1 MSLDEESTS
10 IISSTSNES
19 TPSNCKSNTFL
30 CGVVEGFYGRPW
42 TLEQRKDLFAKLKR
56 FGMNVYMYAP
66 KDDLK
71 HRNLWRELYT
81 VEESEQLSVLISNSK
96 SNGILFVYAISPGL
110 DIGYSN
116 PKDVQALKRKLD
128 QVKQLGCESFALLFD
143 DIEPELNENDREA
156 FKSFASAQ
164 VSVTNEVY
172 QHLDQP
178 VFIFCPTEYCS
189 SRAVPNVQHSDYLS
203 TIGAKLNTNIGIM
216 WTGNRVISQSIGLS
230 QIQELTDVLR
240 RKPVIW
246 DNLHANDYDQK
257 RLFLGPYSDRS
268 TQLIPH
274 LSGVF
279 TNPNCEYEAN
289 FIPIHT
295 LGQWSK
301 CTKDANECQSNSDI
315 KLESES
321 ENGSIEDVPVEMDSC
336 VYHYRNALR
345 VAIQEWITEFY
356 KVKNPQ
362 IKPNLVLGTSTT
374 GNPPPNITLNYD
386 SLITTTTK
394 STSPCKNEPLTENGL
409 MLDSD
414 IGNRIE
420 NGNSTINHDELLE
433 NKENTVQSL
442 EPMDCNPSPDSSHKI
457 NSLDVPMI
465 ENLIKESDGNSAKNS
480 MNSVDS
486 DEMQTEVT
494 FENDDSAV
502 NETKSTMLTFE
513 DIALLVD
520 LFYLPFEHGPQGV
533 QILHEFHWLKTN
545 GFIVSEY
552 RRKRQ
557 TANTN
562 EQTNVSAEINEWYD
576 RAAKFNEMTMLIG
589 RLLTRL
595 TFCKNRSLLYEL
607 YPYVWDIK
615 GVISLLNSYVKW
627 IGFSKG
633 YKEAFQS
640 GEQEPWLFRGGL
652 TGELQRML
660 PVESVSDLFLY
671 KAPDSPTSR
680 IYTIRPYLPSD
691 LQSVYEICFKNYDRH
706 ILLENNDQ
714 LVGDK
719 LIGGFLTLSPE
730 YCFIVEDDVRLC
742 GYALAV
748 LDAKNFFAKLEVSWI
763 PGLLEKYPLMAE
775 ERSLKEKYVGQFVD
789 EMHNQYKQQ
798 LSDPEEI
805 FANYP
810 SLLTL
815 AVMANIMDLS
825 VPKRMLTCVIAALKA
840 NGSKGLYCRIPAN
853 DKKTIE
859 FYLKLGFQTIN
870 IRNSI
875 ATDDVYVGRVI

>member
-1 MSLDEESTS
+1 
-10 IISSTSNES
+10 
-19 TPSNCKSNTFL
+19 
-30 CGVVEGFYGRPW
+30 
-42 TLEQRKDLFAKLKR
+42 
-56 FGMNVYMYAP
+56 MNVYMYAP

-96 SNGILFVYAISPGL
+96 SNDVLFVYAISPGL

-116 PKDVQALKRKLD
+116 SKDVQALKRKLD
-128 QVKQLGCESFALLFD
+128 QVKELGCEAFALLFD

-178 VFIFCPTEYCS
+178 VFLFCPTEYCS
-189 SRAVPNVQHSDYLS
+189 SRAVPNVQHSDYLA
-203 TIGAKLNTNIGIM
+203 TIGTKLNTNIGIM

-240 RKPVIW
+240 RKPIIW

-301 CTKDANECQSNSDI
+301 CTKDASECQSNSDI

-321 ENGSIEDVPVEMDSC
+321 ENGSIEDVPVEMDAC
-336 VYHYRNALR
+336 VYHHRNALR
-345 VAIQEWITEFY
+345 IAIQEWIAEFY

-362 IKPNLVLGTSTT
+362 IKPNLVLGTNFA
-374 GNPPPNITLNYD
+374 GNPPPNITINYD
-386 SLITTTTK
+386 SLITTTAK
-394 STSPCKNEPLTENGL
+394 LSPSSTKNEISTENSL
-409 MLDSD
+409 MLDAD
-414 IGNRIE
+414 IAVPIVNGI
-420 NGNSTINHDELLE
+420 NGNSVSNHNKDHE
-433 NKENTVQSL
+433 NKENAVQSL
-442 EPMDCNPSPDSSHKI
+442 EPMDCNPSPDSLKI
-457 NSLDVPMI
+457 NSLDVPMM
-465 ENLIKESDGNSAKNS
+465 ENSTKETDGNSAKNS

-486 DEMQTEVT
+486 DEMQTEVI
-494 FENDDSAV
+494 FENDDSLAT
-502 NETKSTMLTFE
+502 NETKSTMLTYE

-520 LFYLPFEHGPQGV
+520 LFYLPFEHGAQGV

-557 TANTN
+557 MTAN
-562 EQTNVSAEINEWYD
+562 EQTSIVGVEINEWYD
-576 RAAKFNEMTMLIG
+576 RAAKFNDMTILIG

-691 LQSVYEICFKNYDRH
+691 VQSVYEVCFKNYDRH
-706 ILLENNDQ
+706 IYLEDQ
-714 LVGDK
+714 DELVGDK

-730 YCFIVEDDVRLC
+730 YCFVVEDDVRLC

-748 LDAKNFFAKLEVSWI
+748 LDAKKFFAKLQVSWI
-763 PGLLEKYPLMAE
+763 PELLKKYPLTSNDSLVVAE
-775 ERSLKEKYVGQFVD
+775 RRSLKEKYVGQFVD
-789 EMHNQYKQQ
+789 EMHNQCKQQ
-798 LSDPEEI
+798 QFSDPEEI
-805 FANYP
+805 FTNYS
-810 SLLTL
+810 SLLSL
-815 AVMANIMDLS
+815 AVMANIIDLS

-840 NGSKGLYCRIPAN
+840 NGSKGLYCRLAAN
-853 DKKTIE
+853 DKKTID
-859 FYLKLGFQTIN
+859 FYLKLGFHTISLT
-870 IRNSI
+870 NSI
-875 ATDDVYVGRVI
+875 ATNDDIYVGRII